1 MARDVLM
8 TLPSDNPNRE
18 APRVENPDQPIAAE
32 ETMATLLCR
41 GDHERKIEVVQYRHV
56 KSEVTAREERRR
68 LGAIDWRTADGRP
81 VRQID
86 ADLYEIQSSGE
97 LLKRVS

>member
-41 GDHERKIEVVQYRHV
+41 GDRGRKIEVVQYRHIE
-56 KSEVTAREERRR
+56 SEVTARGERRR
-68 LGAIDWRTADGRP
+68 LGAINWRTADGRS

-86 ADLYEIQSSGE
+86 GDLYEIQSSGE